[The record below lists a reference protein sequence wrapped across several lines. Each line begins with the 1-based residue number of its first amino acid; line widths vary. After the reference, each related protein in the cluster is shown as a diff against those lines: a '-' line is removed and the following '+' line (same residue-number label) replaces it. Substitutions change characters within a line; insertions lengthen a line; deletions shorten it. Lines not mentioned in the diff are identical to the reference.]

1 MSTAASSLADYYSQ
15 AFSRNI
21 GLVTPA
27 EQERLRHVCVAIP
40 GMGGMGGVAAA
51 TLARTGIG
59 RFRIADADVFEV
71 VNMNRQYGA
80 TVHTLRQNKAE
91 VMAEIIRTINPEAD
105 VTVFT
110 EPIGKHN
117 VDEFLAGADVVQ
129 DALDYFAL
137 EARRLI
143 CSRARDR
150 GLYVV
155 SAGPLGFSGVLLV
168 FSPTGMSFEE
178 YYDLRDGLSLEEQ
191 LIAFAVGTAP
201 AGIHLR
207 YMDPKSVDFQ
217 RGYGP
222 SLGVACQIA
231 SGMAAA
237 EIVKILLGRG
247 PVRPVPYFS
256 QFDAYT
262 MQYQRGRLWWGNR
275 HPLQRLK
282 RWYVKRFLLKG
293 ARLRSRPAPQG
304 GS

>member
-1 MSTAASSLADYYSQ
+1 MLPADHYSQ

-27 EQERLRHVCVAIP
+27 EQERLRQACVAIP

-59 RFRIADADVFEV
+59 RFRIADFDVFEL

-80 TVHTLRQNKAE
+80 TVHTLGRNKAE
-91 VMAEIIRTINPEAD
+91 VMAEIIRAINPEAD

-110 EPIGKHN
+110 EPIGEHN
-117 VDEFLAGADVVQ
+117 VDEFLSGADVVQ

-137 EARRLI
+137 DARRLI

-155 SAGPLGFSGVLLV
+155 SAGPLGFSGVVLV
-168 FSPTGMSFEE
+168 FSPSGMSFEE
-178 YYDLRDGLSLEEQ
+178 YYDLREGLSREEQ

-201 AGIHLR
+201 GGTHLK

-217 RGYGP
+217 KGYGP
-222 SLGVACQIA
+222 SLALACQIA

-237 EIVKILLGRG
+237 EIMKILLGRG

-256 QFDAYT
+256 QFDAYA
-262 MQYQRGRLWWGNR
+262 MQYRHGRLYWGNR

-293 ARLRSRPAPQG
+293 ARLRSLAERDE